1 MDRAV
6 HVWLIPADPPGDAAA
21 AIRAAALDEDERR
34 RAAAIRV
41 DRFRSR
47 FVSAHGAARLILA
60 AHLGI
65 APTDIVWR
73 RGPHG
78 KPSLVGQSAQA
89 NLSHSDEWVLL
100 AATTAG
106 PVGVDVQR
114 VDERVDVLRLA
125 ERYFPPAEAAHVA
138 AAGRHAERA
147 ARFFALWTRKEA
159 CLKASGGRLIEG
171 MRVPVLGT
179 DHVHDP
185 DGSLPGPYVVRDLPA
200 PTGFHAAVAVE
211 GAESFTVRH
220 GTIDP
225 IALSDRLIDT

>member
-6 HVWLIPADPPGDAAA
+6 HVWLIPADPPDEIVAVLD
-21 AIRAAALDEDERR
+21 AALDDDERR
-34 RAAAIRV
+34 RAAAIRM
-41 DRFRSR
+41 DRFRR
-47 FVSAHGAARLILA
+47 RYVGAHGATRLILA
-60 AHLGI
+60 AHLGL
-65 APTDIVWR
+65 AATDIVWR
-73 RGPHG
+73 RGRHG
-78 KPSLVGQSAQA
+78 KPSLVGQSAQV

-100 AATTAG
+100 AATAAG

-114 VDERVDVLRLA
+114 EDSRADVLRMA
-125 ERYFPPAEAAHVA
+125 ERYFPPVEAAYVA
-138 AAGRHAERA
+138 AAGEDAERA

-185 DGSLPGPYVVRDLPA
+185 GGRLPGPYVVRDLSAPA
-200 PTGFHAAVAVE
+200 GFHAAVAVE
-211 GAESFTVRH
+211 GTESFTVQH